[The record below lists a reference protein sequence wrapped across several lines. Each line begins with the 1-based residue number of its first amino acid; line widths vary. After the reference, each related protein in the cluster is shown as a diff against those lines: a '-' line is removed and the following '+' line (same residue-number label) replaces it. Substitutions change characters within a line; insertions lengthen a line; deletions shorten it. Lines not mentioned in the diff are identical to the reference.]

1 MSRAVGTIR
10 AAGPAERPCQRADS
24 GGPATST
31 NCGAAKRA
39 WPSRPA
45 EPADEVEEPWPAG
58 LGGGQMAAFIKDDE
72 VDAREVADER
82 PGVRRAVEDEGAGVL
97 CERPLGDGDPVLS
110 GRIVSI

>member
-1 MSRAVGTIR
+1 
-10 AAGPAERPCQRADS
+10 
-24 GGPATST
+24 
-31 NCGAAKRA
+31 
-39 WPSRPA
+39 
-45 EPADEVEEPWPAG
+45 
-58 LGGGQMAAFIKDDE
+58 MAAFIKDDE